1 MTNGQA
7 MIIFENINSDA
18 YTINEKGL
26 AIHQILSM
34 ATLNGVSKDKIQRA
48 FIWLWDKHCEMAEPI
63 DLLMENEGCQNT

>member
-7 MIIFENINSDA
+7 MMIFENINSDA

-48 FIWLWDKHCEMAEPI
+48 FI
-63 DLLMENEGCQNT
+63 

>member
-1 MTNGQA
+1 MMTNGQA
-7 MIIFENINSDA
+7 MMIFENINSDA

-48 FIWLWDKHCEMAEPI
+48 FIWLWHQHFEMNDPV
-63 DLLMENEGCQNT
+63 DLLTEDEE